1 MNIRGV
7 EYHVEVMSNDGEPL
21 VLLHGFTGS
30 SFNWNEVINEFPDYK
45 LIVIDIIGHGQS
57 ASPVDPLRYQ
67 IEEVV
72 RDLVLILNEMNIEK
86 VNLLGY
92 SMGGRLAL
100 SFAMIHPNQV
110 IKLILESS
118 SPGLEDLNERVKRKE
133 ADEKLAAE
141 INSLGLVQFVDK
153 WESLPLFK
161 TQNQLSANQQNLLRR
176 QRLLNNPLG
185 LANSLIGMGTGA
197 QPSWWDKLH
206 SLNIPVLL
214 LCGELDKKFCT
225 IAVRMHKQL
234 TKSVRKEIN
243 GAGHAIH
250 VEQPRI
256 FGKIVNDFLNTN

>member
-1 MNIRGV
+1 MKIRGV
-7 EYHVEVMSNDGEPL
+7 DYHVDVVSEEGEPL

-30 SFNWNEVINEFPDYK
+30 SQNWNEVIKEFSNYK

-57 ASPVDPLRYQ
+57 ASPVDPLRYK

-72 RDLVLILNEMNIEK
+72 RDLGQILNELNIEK

-100 SFAMIHPNQV
+100 SFSMIYPTRV
-110 IKLILESS
+110 TKLILESS
-118 SPGLEDLNERVKRKE
+118 SPGLADSNERAKRKE

-141 INSLGLVQFVDK
+141 INSLGLVHFVDK

-161 TQNQLSANQQNLLRR
+161 TQKKLSPSQQNSLRR
-176 QRLLNNPLG
+176 QRLLNTSLG

-197 QPSWWDKLH
+197 QPSWWDKLQ

-214 LCGELDKKFCT
+214 LCGEHDKKFCNVA
-225 IAVRMHKQL
+225 IRMHELL

-256 FGKIVNDFLNTN
+256 FGKIVNDFLK